1 MSSLA
6 EVGKIIYD
14 RLKEIVILKFFVPPL
29 QIHNH
34 VKSILASASYS
45 YDLSYEKQS
54 VCHFFFKTIITYVFF
69 IYEDIS
75 SLVSLLH
82 PLVGGR

>member
-34 VKSILASASYS
+34 VKSY
-45 YDLSYEKQS
+45 
-54 VCHFFFKTIITYVFF
+54 
-69 IYEDIS
+69 
-75 SLVSLLH
+75 
-82 PLVGGR
+82 